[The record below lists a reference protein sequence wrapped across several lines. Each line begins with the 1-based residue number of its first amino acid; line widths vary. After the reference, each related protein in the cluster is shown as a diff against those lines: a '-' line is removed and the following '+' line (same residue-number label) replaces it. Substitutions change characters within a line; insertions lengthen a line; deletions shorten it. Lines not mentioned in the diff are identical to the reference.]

1 MKNKSSKFTNT
12 FLFPEMSESRLRDN
26 SLFAYLLNSKELN
39 KYFELLI
46 SLYPITDGRMLLI
59 TRNLRDNIDI
69 LWRNNGAEYTVTY
82 LKEANRIFQ
91 FFVAGNPQKS
101 SLPTMIGAPSG
112 LPSILPP
119 GHRDLLINKTSH
131 RDFANVVRIIFALLG
146 CYRLI
151 VYKGKLKLETITE
164 PSDSMGVNPWEL
176 GLCLSTKFKG
186 LFERMTLKDY
196 DYKLL
201 SLSTAGPN
209 NKVSILSASL
219 DAIALRNSDILDH
232 LHYLSSYFK
241 IGVYSLL
248 EQELKVLETIKGRG
262 TELLGKLSIKEEPA
276 GKRRVFAIVDIWT
289 QSVLKPMHDQVFSIL
304 KLIEQDGAFDQI
316 KPVKALIKSNTE
328 GKTFCFDLS
337 AATDRFPISVQVDV
351 LSFLYNRNVAESWKQ
366 LLVNRSY
373 YLSETKQSYR
383 YATGQPMG
391 ALSSWG
397 VFSLCH
403 HVIVQIAAT
412 RVGIRSWFTQYALLG
427 DDIVITNEEVANE
440 YFKIMTEELK
450 VSINKSKSLQSSIGV
465 MEFAKRIIGPQGDY
479 SPVGPKNLAILL
491 RNKLHLPSLLVD
503 LREKGVGIDYFLVK
517 KLLSNFKRKGLF
529 KFTWT
534 ELHAFIWSL
543 TKPFGFLDSHSMMP
557 QKWVHHLGKGEVIS
571 NNAKLL
577 EFLKEEWF
585 LQRDEAIASVK
596 LALDKYSGWI
606 NVNGVFMNSDTLP
619 SIQEQKRKLFDEY
632 LRLTCLGI
640 PDMELKVNGMYVPQD
655 IDLDLDPWEALNPVQ
670 PGSVSVHTYRDNPN
684 FMSHVTLSLILRDPD
699 TQHIVVEK
707 KFDFSKPEYALSQVL
722 GYLLEYL
729 PPVTPVT
736 SPVSVSDIRIINRSL
751 RHVSY
756 QFLKKFIN
764 WQPSQN

>member
-1 MKNKSSKFTNT
+1 MKNQNKFTNT
-12 FLFPEMSESRLRDN
+12 FLFPEMSDLRLRDN
-26 SLFAYLLNSKELN
+26 GLFAYLLNSKELD

-46 SLYPITDGRMLLI
+46 SLYPVTDGRMLLI
-59 TRNLRDNIDI
+59 TRNLKDNIDI

-101 SLPTMIGAPSG
+101 SLPMMIGAPKG

-119 GHRDLLINKTSH
+119 GHRDLLLNKEGH
-131 RDFANVVRIIFALLG
+131 RDYANIIRIIFALLG

-151 VYKGKLKLETITE
+151 VYKGKLNLETIT
-164 PSDSMGVNPWEL
+164 DSSESTGVNPWEL
-176 GLCLSTKFKG
+176 GFCISTKFKDIFQKG
-186 LFERMTLKDY
+186 CLKDY

-209 NKVSILSASL
+209 NKVSILSAPL
-219 DAIALRNSDILDH
+219 DAIALRGSDILKD

-241 IGVYSLL
+241 TGVYDLL
-248 EQELKVLETIKGRG
+248 EEEIKVLETIKGRG

-276 GKRRVFAIVDIWT
+276 GKRRVFAIVDIWS
-289 QSVLKPMHDQVFSIL
+289 QSVLKPMHDHIFSIL
-304 KLIEQDGAFDQI
+304 RLIKEDGAFDQI
-316 KPVKALIKSNTE
+316 KPVKQLIESNKE

-337 AATDRFPISVQVDV
+337 SATDRFPISVQIDV
-351 LSFLYNRNVAESWKQ
+351 LSHLYNRDVANSWKQ

-373 YLSETKQSYR
+373 YLHETKESYK

-412 RVGIRSWFTQYALLG
+412 RVGIREWFTQYALLG
-427 DDIVITNEEVANE
+427 DDIVITNELVANE
-440 YFKIMTEELK
+440 YYKLMTEELK
-450 VSINKSKSLQSSIGV
+450 VSINKSKSLQSNIGV
-465 MEFAKRIIGPQGDY
+465 MEFAKRIIGPKGDF

-543 TKPFGFLDSHSMMP
+543 TKPFGFLDSHSVMP

-571 NNAKLL
+571 NNTKLL

-606 NVNGVFMNSDTLP
+606 DINGVFMNSDTLP
-619 SIQEQKRKLFDEY
+619 SIQEQKRKLFDEF
-632 LRLTCLGI
+632 LRLNNLGI
-640 PDMELKVNGMYVPQD
+640 PDMELIVNGQYVDQD
-655 IDLDLDPWEALNPVQ
+655 IDLDLNPWEALCPVQ
-670 PGSVSVHTYRDNPN
+670 PGSVSVHSYRDNPN
-684 FMSHVTLSLILRDPD
+684 FMSHVTLSLILKDPE
-699 TQHIVVEK
+699 TQDIIVEK

-756 QFLKKFIN
+756 QFLKKFLN
-764 WQPSQN
+764 WKPSQN